1 MNPRA
6 LLAVVFCFTFSLWSE
21 DASATLLFSGGE
33 DVDFTC
39 IGGCPVTTDVGYY
52 RSAWAREAVGTY
64 GSTNDPPPSRL
75 ATSVFTANATLWI
88 HAQFLPNGG
97 GQTEPNIHMVR
108 VLDTNGNAALI
119 IRGTGTNGR
128 LKISS
133 RTAAGSYTDLVT
145 CSSALLGSLQQ
156 LDFYIN
162 YGSSGEVALYNNS
175 VQVCDFTG
183 NVTNGDGA
191 TALNKVE
198 FSAPWDNIG
207 GNTYWSEVIVA
218 TTDTRAMSRFS
229 ANTVANGNTTGFTG
243 TNICSSI
250 WNSASFNDS
259 NYGYTGSNNV
269 VHECTIK
276 STVPAGT
283 YNVQGLVMSARGL
296 VGTAGP
302 QHFDFVTRTGGTDY
316 TSPDFAPITSP
327 SNILNY
333 IQTTNPAT
341 SSPWSLSDFQN
352 SGFNIGAESKP

>member
-1 MNPRA
+1 MNLRA
-6 LLAVVFCFTFSLWSE
+6 LSAAILYLTVSLWSE

-33 DVDFTC
+33 DIDFTC
-39 IGGCPVTTDVGYY
+39 IGGCPVTTSNGYF
-52 RSAWAREAVGTY
+52 RSAWAREAVGTS
-64 GSTNDPPPSRL
+64 GSTNDPPPNRL

-97 GQTEPNIHMVR
+97 GQNEPNIHMLR

-119 IRGTGTNGR
+119 VRGTGTNGR

-145 CSSALLGSLQQ
+145 CSSALSGALEQ
-156 LDFYIN
+156 LDFFVN
-162 YGSSGEVALYNNS
+162 YGSTGEVALYNNG

-191 TALNKVE
+191 TALNRVE
-198 FSAPWDNIG
+198 FSAPWDNIAG
-207 GNTYWSEVIVA
+207 YTYWSEIIVA

-250 WNSASFNDS
+250 WNAASFNDS
-259 NYGYTGSNNV
+259 NYGYTGSSNII
-269 VHECTIK
+269 HECTIN
-276 STVPAGT
+276 SSVPAGT

-296 VGTAGP
+296 VGTSGP
-302 QHFDFVTRTGGTDY
+302 QHFDFVTRTGGTNY
-316 TSPDFAPITSP
+316 TSPDFAPINSP
-327 SNILNY
+327 SNIQNY

-341 SSPWSLSDFQN
+341 SSPWALSDLQN